1 MMKTQWLRQ
10 WNRWQFLMSQLTLI
24 SVLFL
29 YVLLVPNESLVV
41 TLFLIVTASSV
52 LAQWIGT
59 TLYERVDQARM
70 NGDFRLLHRAV
81 VVHNLHFAIGVTAF
95 AGAFSL
101 LMNWLDVPQYAI
113 VGAVIIGLVA
123 LDKVLSAS
131 LRAQATEI
139 VLQAH
144 AIRRLLL
151 ILGLLLGIVFRNEPW
166 IDYLLFASLIVAVE
180 SSILRLIVGHAQRY
194 KEVRYQRQYEDS
206 GQRQSL
212 LSMMME
218 LFQRYVSSVVHTVL
232 PFGGVVIAT
241 IIYRFVIVPQGSNN
255 VAGRVALVVAALAV
269 ARVVVATV
277 LPDMLSWKQTMQ
289 SHHHSQLRDQAASM
303 IEQVLYRSLIL
314 GLIWFGTGVVV
325 GPALY
330 GTLASLL
337 LTTAVV
343 VASSFYVLDGRLLW
357 LLRASQ
363 QWTIVIV
370 GLVIFGVNNWLL
382 SMMYPELA
390 VLIGYVMMVTWFHLA
405 TLVGMTQSI
414 DFELRVHLNQSTR
427 MIGIVVTSLIV
438 NGGIYWLLLQFPLG
452 VGRVVEQLV
461 FLALFAIITSVVMY
475 SLTFALGVHRSLM
488 SRDQLMQQL
497 KTRFMDYE
505 EEEAIW

>member
-1 MMKTQWLRQ
+1 
-10 WNRWQFLMSQLTLI
+10 
-24 SVLFL
+24 
-29 YVLLVPNESLVV
+29 
-41 TLFLIVTASSV
+41 
-52 LAQWIGT
+52 
-59 TLYERVDQARM
+59 
-70 NGDFRLLHRAV
+70 
-81 VVHNLHFAIGVTAF
+81 
-95 AGAFSL
+95 
-101 LMNWLDVPQYAI
+101 
-113 VGAVIIGLVA
+113 
-123 LDKVLSAS
+123 
-131 LRAQATEI
+131 
-139 VLQAH
+139 
-144 AIRRLLL
+144 
-151 ILGLLLGIVFRNEPW
+151 
-166 IDYLLFASLIVAVE
+166 
-180 SSILRLIVGHAQRY
+180 
-194 KEVRYQRQYEDS
+194 
-206 GQRQSL
+206 
-212 LSMMME
+212 
-218 LFQRYVSSVVHTVL
+218 
-232 PFGGVVIAT
+232 
-241 IIYRFVIVPQGSNN
+241 
-255 VAGRVALVVAALAV
+255 
-269 ARVVVATV
+269 
-277 LPDMLSWKQTMQ
+277 
-289 SHHHSQLRDQAASM
+289 
-303 IEQVLYRSLIL
+303 
-314 GLIWFGTGVVV
+314 
-325 GPALY
+325 LY

-370 GLVIFGVNNWLL
+370 GLVIFGTNSWLM

-488 SRDQLMQQL
+488 SRDQLMHQL

>member
-1 MMKTQWLRQ
+1 MKTQWLRQ
-10 WNRWQFLMSQLTLI
+10 WNRWQFLISQLTLI

-29 YVLLVPNESLVV
+29 YVVFVPSESLVV

-70 NGDFRLLHRAV
+70 NGDFRLLHRAI
-81 VVHNLHFAIGVTAF
+81 VVHNLHFAIGVSGF
-95 AGAFSL
+95 VGGYVL
-101 LMNWLDVPQYAI
+101 LMNWLNLTQYAI

-131 LRAQATEI
+131 LRAQASEI

-151 ILGLLLGIVFRNEPW
+151 ILGLLLGIVLRNESW

-212 LSMMME
+212 WSMTME
-218 LFQRYVSSVVHTVL
+218 LFQRYATSVVHTVL

-241 IIYRFVIVPQGSNN
+241 IIYRFVIVQQGANN
-255 VAGRVALVVAALAV
+255 VAGRIALLVAALAV

-370 GLVIFGVNNWLL
+370 GLVIFGTNSWLL

-405 TLVGMTQSI
+405 TLVGMSQSI

-461 FLALFAIITSVVMY
+461 FWALFAIITSVVMY